1 MRVAPFDKNIHFIYN
16 SFDNESTESFKL
28 FFRITPMG
36 VRRQAREAALQ
47 ILYLCDN
54 CKFSS
59 EEIIQPYFKTL
70 LLQNIGVDFA
80 QELFIGTWQQ
90 KEKLD
95 ALITQFAENWELD
108 RMAAVDRNIL
118 RLAAYEITD
127 MPDTPIN
134 VIIDEAVEIAK
145 KYSTKDSGKFVNG
158 ILDKLKT
165 ARKQPKTETK
175 ERVKSAE

>member
-1 MRVAPFDKNIHFIYN
+1 
-16 SFDNESTESFKL
+16 
-28 FFRITPMG
+28 MG

-47 ILYLCDN
+47 MLYLCDN
-54 CKFSS
+54 CKISS
-59 EEIIQPYFKTL
+59 QDAVQKYFQTL
-70 LLQNIGVDFA
+70 LLQSVGTSFA
-80 QELFIGTWQQ
+80 TELFNGTW
-90 KEKLD
+90 EKRENLD
-95 ALITQFAENWELD
+95 RLIMDFAENWEID

-118 RLAAYEITD
+118 RLAAFEITG

-165 ARKQPKTETK
+165 ARKQPGQTPDSDAKAQPSGKT
-175 ERVKSAE
+175 